1 MCGPAGKKRSAGQSH
16 RVAAIVVLV
25 ANVQQLAHAELVPL
39 QQMEL
44 CVNRMRTMSQ
54 EDGFAAL
61 CTSLQNMY
69 QQQQHLL
76 REQQVFNQQRQ
87 EAYEQQQQAERHEQQ
102 VSGELQHVMKEDSD
116 LREQVKTLRAQVAQP
131 RSSKKKERNSVPGR
145 AEEDKKNIADQYTPR
160 VVKQQTQ
167 AFELAE
173 KFKETQEQR
182 MRQQKELGHLRIELE
197 NLKLEVATAN
207 EQGAVLRREIER
219 LATQK
224 EHDRIRLQAEIN
236 SLRAQ
241 LRLQDGFANS
251 SRDHKSLLQKARDG
265 SMLEQIRALQSENAR
280 LVQQCA

>member
-1 MCGPAGKKRSAGQSH
+1 
-16 RVAAIVVLV
+16 
-25 ANVQQLAHAELVPL
+25 L

-173 KFKETQEQR
+173 KFKETQEQL
-182 MRQQKELGHLRIELE
+182 MRQQKDLGHLRIELE

-219 LATQK
+219 LSTQK

-241 LRLQDGFANS
+241 LRL
-251 SRDHKSLLQKARDG
+251 K
-265 SMLEQIRALQSENAR
+265 MALQIHRVTIKAFCKKPAMGACLSRSGHCRVRMHDWSSSVLRRYLLLSSLCCECIA
-280 LVQQCA
+280 